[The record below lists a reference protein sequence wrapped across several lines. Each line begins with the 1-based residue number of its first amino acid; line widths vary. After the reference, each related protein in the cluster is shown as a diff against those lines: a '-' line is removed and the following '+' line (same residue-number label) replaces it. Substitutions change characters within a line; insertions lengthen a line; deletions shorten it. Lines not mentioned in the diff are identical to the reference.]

1 MRVNGASIRR
11 TAVNL
16 CLLLVSCVAG
26 LSLCEASLR
35 LFYPKYRHLAEA
47 QFRSDAVRI
56 WARTPNSRDWTN
68 RPDTY
73 VPHVL
78 HHNNIALRQHRDFS
92 AADLASATNIG
103 VFGDSFTENVR
114 LPVQYSFTEP
124 LDYLLNR
131 GHRRFNVLNF
141 GVESY
146 GPGQSLLHYE
156 HFRYAEDL
164 DHVFFV
170 YCENDLWDLHTRG
183 LFHLDDAGQL
193 VRHEAARSPWWVSLI
208 SRLQTLYLGL
218 DVAGKLSLYITETA
232 SNGEHLRRRW
242 AERVRDKRAW
252 AIKSAFEQGSLDRD
266 DQKRILAIFRQ
277 LIRRWKHLAEHNGG
291 TFAVVLLPSH
301 PPQPF
306 VVDLL
311 TAEDIEVIDLY
322 DCFRDTD
329 PAHSRRLWTSSPY
342 SFKTD
347 SHWNEAGNRL
357 AAVCLYRVL
366 EEKTALPRLPENEM
380 QEALFRYYAA
390 FGGEIPL
397 QAGGRVAEGAA
408 SPETAATIRERY
420 LAFDLSGS
428 WKKEFIEQLM
438 ARPDKRVIASDF
450 DVYLDRN
457 HLIYVKEGCHQTD
470 TQALFFLHMV
480 PVITNDLFH
489 LRVKRSFNHWQ
500 FEFAKRGFRI
510 EGYGCFAKV
519 ELPRY
524 PIRYIRT
531 GQYVPDAGRR
541 WEGEAWIAPHGSGAE
556 RPALPAVAGE
566 RLIRADFDVY
576 LNGRQ
581 LVYHKAQCG
590 PADREPPFFLQVT
603 PTDASVLP
611 PDRRPAG
618 VARLDFGACTTER
631 ELPAYAIRHIRTG
644 QYTAEGRL
652 WEVEFPLDPAGGG
665 ERGGGSLRR
674 VRSVFDVTLDGRR
687 LLYHKAACR
696 RADRAAPFFVHVT
709 PVEVTALPPKRLP
722 YGFENLDFQHRSEF
736 RVDEFGCT
744 IVRRLPAYAIRRIR
758 TGQYMPGQG
767 RLWEGAF
774 AMREKIRKRK

>member
-1 MRVNGASIRR
+1 MLGNEASIRS
-11 TAVNL
+11 TARNL
-16 CLLLVSCVAG
+16 CLFLVSCMAG
-26 LSLCEASLR
+26 LALCEASLR
-35 LFYPKYRHLAEA
+35 LFYPKYLHVAESR
-47 QFRSDAVRI
+47 FSTRDPN
-56 WARTPNSRDWTN
+56 PNSRN
-68 RPDTY
+68 LIRHPDTLTLHPY
-73 VPHVL
+73 
-78 HHNNIALRQHRDFS
+78 HHNNLALRQHRNFNE
-92 AADLASATNIG
+92 ADLASAINIG
-103 VFGDSFTENVR
+103 VFGDSFVENG
-114 LPVQYSFTEP
+114 LMAASYSFTEP
-124 LDYLLNR
+124 LDYLLNQ
-131 GHRRFNVLNF
+131 RRQSFNVLNF
-141 GVESY
+141 GVQGY
-146 GPGQSLLHYE
+146 GPGQSFLRYE
-156 HFRYAEDL
+156 HFRYAEHL

-170 YCENDLWDLHTRG
+170 YHQSDLENLSATE
-183 LFHLDDAGQL
+183 LFRLDDTGQL
-193 VRHEAARSPWWVSLI
+193 VRNEGIRKTWWAPLI
-208 SRLQTLYLGL
+208 GRLHISYLIL
-218 DVAGKLSLYITETA
+218 DVSGRL
-232 SNGEHLRRRW
+232 
-242 AERVRDKRAW
+242 
-252 AIKSAFEQGSLDRD
+252 FP
-266 DQKRILAIFRQ
+266 FRQ
-277 LIRRWKHLAEHNGG
+277 RSLSRDLKNLRTLLVQVIRHWKHLAEDYGS
-291 TFAVVLLPSH
+291 TFSVVLLPT
-301 PPQPF
+301 QPEP
-306 VVDLL
+306 VISDLL
-311 TAEDIEVIDLY
+311 TAEGVEVIDLY
-322 DCFRDTD
+322 ACFGDMD
-329 PAHSRRLWTSSPY
+329 PAHPQRLWSQSPY
-342 SFKTD
+342 RFKID
-347 SHWNEAGNRL
+347 GHWNEAGNRW

-366 EEKTALPRLPENEM
+366 EEKMGLPPLSEGRL
-380 QEALFRYYAA
+380 QAALFRYYAA
-390 FGGEIPL
+390 FEGEPPLKAEGG
-397 QAGGRVAEGAA
+397 AEGAGA
-408 SPETAATIRERY
+408 PETAVAIREKY
-420 LAFDLSGS
+420 LALETQDPPLLRDVKAEIG
-428 WKKEFIEQLM
+428 ELV
-438 ARPDKRVIASDF
+438 AAPDKRVIASDF

-457 HLIYVKEGCHQTD
+457 KLIYVKKDCTPTD
-470 TQALFFLHMV
+470 MQAPFFLHVV
-480 PVITNDLFH
+480 PVETSDLVDG
-489 LRVKRSFNHWQ
+489 RVKRGFDHRHPPPVPRNFLRRHFSFSRW
-500 FEFAKRGFRI
+500 GFRI

-722 YGFENLDFQHRSEF
+722 YGFENLDFQHPGAFSIN
-736 RVDEFGCT
+736 EFGCT
-744 IVRRLPAYAIRRIR
+744 IARRLPAYAIRRIR
-758 TGQYMPGQG
+758 TGQYIPSEG
-767 RLWEGAF
+767 RLWEGEFTVVQTAG
-774 AMREKIRKRK
+774 AG